1 MQPFLCITLVKSL
14 VSPFESQPQYVHR
27 VENSELVSCHLFLE
41 AVGEMRD
48 GDGVRAHVHD
58 LGDPLGHLVLLG
70 PPEDVRDLGDGAVRR
85 ARLAVARRR
94 PLLRLHSIVNGKEIE
109 ELNFLWQCTAIRLS
123 LVDSFDC

>member
-1 MQPFLCITLVKSL
+1 M
-14 VSPFESQPQYVHR
+14 HR
-27 VENSELVSCHLFLE
+27 VENPELACHLFLE

-58 LGDPLGHLVLLG
+58 LGDPLGHLVVLVLLLG

-94 PLLRLHSIVNGKEIE
+94 PLLRLHSIVNWKEIE
-109 ELNFLWQCTAIRLS
+109 ELNFLWQ
-123 LVDSFDC
+123 LVHCDTT

>member
-1 MQPFLCITLVKSL
+1 M
-14 VSPFESQPQYVHR
+14 HR
-27 VENSELVSCHLFLE
+27 VENSELACHLFLE

-58 LGDPLGHLVLLG
+58 LGDPLGHLVVFVLPLG
-70 PPEDVRDLGDGAVRR
+70 APEDVSDLGDGAVRR

-94 PLLRLHSIVNGKEIE
+94 PFLRLHSIVNGREVEDE

>member
-1 MQPFLCITLVKSL
+1 M
-14 VSPFESQPQYVHR
+14 HR
-27 VENSELVSCHLFLE
+27 VENPELACHLFLE

-58 LGDPLGHLVLLG
+58 LGDPLGHLVVLVLLLG

-94 PLLRLHSIVNGKEIE
+94 PLLRLHSVKGREVKPR
-109 ELNFLWQCTAIRLS
+109 NFFCTALRFVS
-123 LVDSFDC
+123 NLVEC